1 MKKYEEPSCD
11 VELINVDI
19 ITMSF
24 GAMGEMNQNDVVVD
38 DIFSD
43 VSFNS

>member
-19 ITMSF
+19 ITMSL
-24 GAMGEMNQNDVVVD
+24 GAMDATNQNDVVFD